1 MQVCK
6 SVNLR
11 MRDRRN
17 GTKSLFLDFWPGY
30 RDPETMEL
38 IRRRSLSMYIYAN
51 PANTQQR
58 QYNDKI
64 LAKAEAIRCKV
75 FIEVIN
81 EKYDFFNRDRLK
93 EDFLQYFREMV
104 NRNFAKC
111 DAAYKHFEKFCKGK
125 CTFEMLD
132 VLYCNKY
139 KEYLLDTKVSSRG
152 KKTVKKSISKNTASA
167 YWNIFKHVLTK
178 AYRERRF
185 TDDLASLLENIP
197 CTTPVKQS
205 LTLDEVR
212 TLYNSEC
219 SIPVVRK
226 AALFSCLSG
235 LRISD
240 IINLKW
246 ENIRTYADGGH
257 YLDFECVKT
266 KRQTQVPIGDDAYN
280 LIQPKTNSPFIFEG
294 FNRSMTYSTMQNW
307 LKECG
312 ITKHITFHCF
322 RHTYASLQLE
332 LGTDIYTVQHL
343 LNHKNVSTTQIYASH
358 ADPKTRE
365 AAGRITLTNVKND
378 MKATE
383 DTLSVTENKRNE
395 VDKKEDKRKKNGT

>member
-6 SVNLR
+6 TVKLR

-17 GTKSLFLDFWPGY
+17 GTKSLFLDVCAGC

-38 IRRRSLSMYIYAN
+38 IRRRSLGMYIYAD
-51 PANTQQR
+51 PANKQQKL
-58 QYNDKI
+58 YNDKI

-75 FIEVIN
+75 YIDVLD

-93 EDFLQYFREMV
+93 EDFLGYFRNMV
-104 NRNFAKC
+104 NRNYVKC
-111 DAAYKHFEKFCKGK
+111 DAAYKHFEKFSKGK

-139 KEYLLDTKVSSRG
+139 MEYLLDTKVSSRG
-152 KKTVKKSISKNTASA
+152 GHVIKKSISRNTASA
-167 YWNIFKHVLTK
+167 YWNVFKQVLTK
-178 AYRERRF
+178 AYRERRL
-185 TDDLASLLENIP
+185 TDDLASLLENIS

-205 LTLDEVR
+205 LTLEEVR
-212 TLYNSEC
+212 RMYATEC

-226 AALFSCLSG
+226 AALFSCLTG

-240 IINLKW
+240 ILRLKW
-246 ENIRTYADGGH
+246 ENIRSYADGGY
-257 YLDFECVKT
+257 YLDFICVKT
-266 KRQTQVPIGDDAYN
+266 KCQTQVPIGDDAYA
-280 LIQPKTNSPFIFEG
+280 LIHPKTNRTYIFQG
-294 FNRSMTYSTMQNW
+294 FKRAMTYGVMQSW

-312 ITKHITFHCF
+312 IEKHITFHCF

-358 ADPKTRE
+358 ANPKTRE
-365 AAGRITLTNVKND
+365 AAGRITLPPAD
-378 MKATE
+378 A
-383 DTLSVTENKRNE
+383 SC
-395 VDKKEDKRKKNGT
+395 

>member
-6 SVNLR
+6 TVKLR

-38 IRRRSLSMYIYAN
+38 IRRRSLGMYIYAD
-51 PANTQQR
+51 PANKQQKL
-58 QYNDKI
+58 YNDKI

-75 FIEVIN
+75 YIDVLD

-93 EDFLQYFREMV
+93 EDFLGYFRNMV
-104 NRNFAKC
+104 NRNYVKC
-111 DAAYKHFEKFCKGK
+111 DAAYKHFEKFSKGK

-139 KEYLLDTKVSSRG
+139 MEYLLDTKVSSRG
-152 KKTVKKSISKNTASA
+152 GHVIKKSISRNTASA
-167 YWNIFKHVLTK
+167 YWNVFKQVLTK
-178 AYRERRF
+178 AYRERRL
-185 TDDLASLLENIP
+185 TDDLASLLENIS

-205 LTLDEVR
+205 LTLEEVR
-212 TLYNSEC
+212 RMYATEC

-226 AALFSCLSG
+226 AALFSCLTG

-240 IINLKW
+240 ILRLKW
-246 ENIRTYADGGH
+246 ENIRSYADGGY
-257 YLDFECVKT
+257 YLDFICVKT
-266 KRQTQVPIGDDAYN
+266 KCQTQVPIGDDAYA
-280 LIQPKTNSPFIFEG
+280 LIHPKTNRTYIFQG
-294 FNRSMTYSTMQNW
+294 FKRTMTYGVMQSW

-312 ITKHITFHCF
+312 IEKHITFHCF

-332 LGTDIYTVQHL
+332 LATDIYTVQHL

-358 ADPKTRE
+358 ANPKTRE
-365 AAGRITLTNVKND
+365 AAGRITLTNVKD
-378 MKATE
+378 DEKPTESTIRPKA
-383 DTLSVTENKRNE
+383 NKR
-395 VDKKEDKRKKNGT
+395 K

>member
-6 SVNLR
+6 SVKLR

-38 IRRRSLSMYIYAN
+38 IRRRSLGLYIYAN
-51 PANTQQR
+51 PTNAQQK
-58 QYNDKI
+58 QYNEII
-64 LAKAEAIRCKV
+64 LSKAEAIRCRV
-75 FIEVIN
+75 FIDVIN
-81 EKYDFFNRDRLK
+81 EKYDFFNQDRLK
-93 EDFLQYFREMV
+93 EDFLIYFKEMV

-111 DAAYKHFEKFCKGK
+111 DAAYKQFEKFCKGK

-132 VLYCNKY
+132 VVYCNKY

-152 KKTVKKSISKNTASA
+152 RNIVNKPLSRNTASA
-167 YWNIFKHVLTK
+167 YWNIFKQVLTK

-185 TDDLASLLENIP
+185 TDDIASLLDNIP
-197 CTTPVKQS
+197 CTPPVKQS
-205 LTLDEVR
+205 LSLEEVR
-212 TLYNSEC
+212 RLYNTEC
-219 SIPVVRK
+219 SEPVVRK

-240 IINLKW
+240 ILNLKW
-246 ENIRTYADGGH
+246 NNVCSYADGGH

-266 KRQTQVPIGDDAYN
+266 KRQTKVPIGEDAYA
-280 LIQPKTNSPFIFEG
+280 LIMPKTTNEYVFEG
-294 FNRSMTYSTMQNW
+294 FSRSMTYGVMQQW
-307 LKECG
+307 LKASG

-332 LGTDIYTVQHL
+332 MGTDIYTVQHL

-365 AAGRITLTNVKND
+365 AANRITLTNVKD
-378 MKATE
+378 GLQTTE
-383 DTLSVTENKRNE
+383 SENNQTETNR
-395 VDKKEDKRKKNGT
+395 KEDINKTKK

>member
-1 MQVCK
+1 
-6 SVNLR
+6 

-38 IRRRSLSMYIYAN
+38 IRRRSLGLYIYAA
-51 PANTQQR
+51 PANAQQK

-75 FIEVIN
+75 FIDVIN
-81 EKYDFFNRDRLK
+81 EKYDFFDQDKLK
-93 EDFLQYFREMV
+93 DDFLGYFRETI
-104 NRNFAKC
+104 NRNFPKC
-111 DAAYKHFEKFCKGK
+111 DAAYKQFEKFCKGK
-125 CTFEMLD
+125 CTFELLD
-132 VLYCNKY
+132 VIYCNKY
-139 KEYLLDTKVSSRG
+139 KEYLLNTKTSSRG
-152 KKTVKKSISKNTASA
+152 KKTVQKPISKNTASA
-167 YWNIFKHVLTK
+167 YWNIFKRVLNK

-185 TDDLASLLENIP
+185 TDDLSSLLENIP

-205 LTLDEVR
+205 LSLEEVR
-212 TLYNSEC
+212 LLYNSEC
-219 SIPVVRK
+219 SVPVVRK

-240 IINLKW
+240 ILNLKW
-246 ENIRTYADGGH
+246 ENVQTYADGGH

-266 KRQTQVPIGDDAYN
+266 KRQTQIPIGDDAFAI
-280 LIQPKTNSPFIFEG
+280 IQPKTNSTYIFDG
-294 FNRSMTYSTMQNW
+294 FNRNMTYHIMQEW
-307 LKECG
+307 LKKCG

-365 AAGRITLTNVKND
+365 AAGRITLTNVKTSE
-378 MKATE
+378 KASESKTN
-383 DTLSVTENKRNE
+383 TTENK
-395 VDKKEDKRKKNGT
+395 